1 MRKHSPHGG
10 PGGARDTARARRRSS
25 AGHTGV
31 WGGLLEIQTC
41 CIHST
46 RTMLHLMRRA
56 LADMVA
62 VGQDDRPAA
71 GGDVDMADEG
81 TAVP

>member
-1 MRKHSPHGG
+1 MGWFIGNTNLLYPQ
-10 PGGARDTARARRRSS
+10 
-25 AGHTGV
+25 HTD
-31 WGGLLEIQTC
+31 
-41 CIHST
+41 
-46 RTMLHLMRRA
+46 MLHLMRRA

-81 TAVP
+81 AAVP

>member
-1 MRKHSPHGG
+1 MLAAAKAVLAPRGTVRAAINMSNILLVTNRADPAQ
-10 PGGARDTARARRRSS
+10 PGGVAPDMAA
-25 AGHTGV
+25 
-31 WGGLLEIQTC
+31 
-41 CIHST
+41 
-46 RTMLHLMRRA
+46 A

>member
-1 MRKHSPHGG
+1 M
-10 PGGARDTARARRRSS
+10 
-25 AGHTGV
+25 
-31 WGGLLEIQTC
+31 EIQTC

-56 LADMVA
+56 LANMVA

-81 TAVP
+81 AAVP